1 MIYFAYLRYLVRHKW
16 FVFWQCRR
24 FKVSLWRAVKHDWSK
39 FMPCEFFPYARKFY
53 GGYPPGNIFISGA
66 FDKAWNHHIH
76 LNDHHWEH
84 HVLVRGGN
92 KTTVMRMLEMQV
104 REMVADWHGTAQS
117 RGLAADT
124 TPGWYLNNREAM
136 ALHPATRSRVE
147 VLLGVKDRLP
157 EVTKVAQPKA
167 REIGQ

>member
-1 MIYFAYLRYLVRHKW
+1 MYFAYFHYLLRHKW
-16 FVFWQCRR
+16 FVFRQCRR
-24 FKVSLWRAVKHDWSK
+24 FNVSLWRAVKHDWSK
-39 FMPCEFFPYARKFY
+39 FLPCEFFAYARRFY
-53 GGYPPGNIFISGA
+53 GTAIDGTVEVV

-92 KTTVMRMLEMQV
+92 KTTVMRMSEMQV

-124 TPGWYLNNREAM
+124 TPGWYLTNREAM

-147 VLLGVKDRLP
+147 VLLSVKQPLP
-157 EVTKVAQPKA
+157 EVAKVAPPKT

>member
-1 MIYFAYLRYLVRHKW
+1 MFYFKYLSYLFRHKY
-16 FVFWQCRR
+16 FVFVQCWK
-24 FKVSLWRAVKHDWSK
+24 FDVSLWRALKHDWSK
-39 FMPCEFFPYARKFY
+39 FTLTEFGPYARKFY
-53 GGYPPGNIFISGA
+53 GCSPDSFGLVSGA

-92 KTTVMRMLEMQV
+92 KQTVLRMSEMQV

-117 RGLAADT
+117 RGLPADT
-124 TPGWYLNNREAM
+124 TPGWYLKNREAM

-147 VLLGVKDRLP
+147 VLLGVKEPLAEIAQVSLP
-157 EVTKVAQPKA
+157 KP
-167 REIGQ
+167 REIGK